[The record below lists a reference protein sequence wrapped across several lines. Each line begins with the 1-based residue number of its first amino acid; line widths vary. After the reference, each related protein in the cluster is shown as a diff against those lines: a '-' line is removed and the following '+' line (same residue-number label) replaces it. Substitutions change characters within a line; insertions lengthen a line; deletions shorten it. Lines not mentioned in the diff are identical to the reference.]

1 MQNKGFV
8 KVFAVLLTLACIFYL
23 SFSFV
28 TRYQMNKAEKD
39 PKGAEHYLDS
49 MQNQK
54 VWLGIY
60 TLKQCREMEIG
71 LGLDLKGGM
80 NVILEVSV
88 SDVVKALAD
97 NKPDEAFNKAVA
109 EAAKLQVTSQEDFI
123 TLFVREYKKLVPDG
137 KLAELMVGAHIRRI
151 LVYIYREC
159 SMHEEGLPAG
169 AVTIVSRA
177 MNYMNKNFTR
187 AISLDEIA
195 NVSMVSKDH
204 LSHIFSRTTGSGIK
218 QYLINLRINHAKF
231 LLCESDRNI
240 SEVAEACGY
249 EDVNYFSRQFRNAEG
264 MSPRDFRRMVHERPA
279 YDNG

>member
-1 MQNKGFV
+1 MDGIVYEHRLNIHDFVLPCHYENVYQILIILRGHITYTVENTDYDVKAGGIIILNSLESHYLHVLEYPYERILIRLDPSYFFDEVKSPDLMSMFIRRSKGFRH
-8 KVFAVLLTLACIFYL
+8 AL
-23 SFSFV
+23 
-28 TRYQMNKAEKD
+28 
-39 PKGAEHYLDS
+39 
-49 MQNQK
+49 
-54 VWLGIY
+54 
-60 TLKQCREMEIG
+60 
-71 LGLDLKGGM
+71 
-80 NVILEVSV
+80 SV
-88 SDVVKALAD
+88 SRT
-97 NKPDEAFNKAVA
+97 AFDDIMACVSNL
-109 EAAKLQVTSQEDFI
+109 ES
-123 TLFVREYKKLVPDG
+123 EYNGDG
-137 KLAELMVGAHIRRI
+137 KLADLMVGAHIRRI

-187 AISLDEIA
+187 TISLDEIA